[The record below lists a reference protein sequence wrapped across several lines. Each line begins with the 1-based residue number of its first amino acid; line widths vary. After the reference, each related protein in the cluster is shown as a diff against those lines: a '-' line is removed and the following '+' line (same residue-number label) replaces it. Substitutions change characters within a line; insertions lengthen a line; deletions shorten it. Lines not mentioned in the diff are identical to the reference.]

1 MACTGIP
8 LCEVN
13 IPSKISSINKT
24 KRLVDMAFEM
34 MKYVDGFMTNKFQK
48 LKLKIGIHQGNVIA
62 GVIGDHKPQFS
73 LIGDTVNTTS
83 RVCST
88 GESGQITLS
97 EEAVKNLNICSYQ
110 YTKKVVEAKGKG
122 TLNVFQVKKRGA
134 KTAARFQKA
143 TEIIL
148 QKLKGAES
156 PGCKKRRKE
165 NIVLKMIDLL
175 KNPQSS
181 REEIDR
187 NNNSMV
193 SNIFEMH
200 DFNMNIEKS
209 TSPVKKIK
217 PKERLNFSKQLDNIW
232 DKGETP
238 WNKGETKIK
247 LTMDA
252 KFDISIE
259 PKEAIKETNKEKKKN
274 NQIQNKNKRKY
285 TKKTIL
291 PLKTIATSNK
301 NSMVNESINNNDN
314 ETFDINKIFFF
325 VLGEKASREF
335 LRQLILKN
343 SYSEKII
350 IFGLFVYSIIRIFL
364 MLSVIDS
371 FEESFFMFLDII
383 FVGFLGL
390 TLLFI
395 NEFYKNIL
403 KFIRLKFS
411 LMFIFFLGI
420 SSTFLELHF
429 SKSTVS
435 YQASFINIAI
445 LHAVLTNF
453 W

>member
-8 LCEVN
+8 ICEVD
-13 IPSKISSINKT
+13 IPSKILSINKT
-24 KRLVDMAFEM
+24 RRLVDMAFEM

-122 TLNVFQVKKRGA
+122 TLNVFQVKKRGT

-143 TEIIL
+143 TDIIL

-165 NIVLKMIDLL
+165 NIVLKMIELL
-175 KNPQSS
+175 KNPQTSS
-181 REEIDR
+181 EEFER
-187 NNNSMV
+187 NNNSIG
-193 SNIFEMH
+193 SNIFEIH
-200 DFNMNIEKS
+200 CFNMEKN
-209 TSPVKKIK
+209 TSSVKKNK
-217 PKERLNFSKQLDNIW
+217 LKERLNFSKQLDNIW

-252 KFDISIE
+252 KLDFSID
-259 PKEAIKETNKEKKKN
+259 PKETKTNKEKKKN
-274 NQIQNKNKRKY
+274 NEIHNKNKRKY

-291 PLKTIATSNK
+291 PLKTIAISNK
-301 NSMVNESINNNDN
+301 NSVLSESINNNYE
-314 ETFDINKIFFF
+314 ETFDIKKIFFF
-325 VLGEKASREF
+325 VLGEKTSREF

-343 SYSEKII
+343 SYLEKII
-350 IFGLFVYSIIRIFL
+350 VLGLFVYSILRIF
-364 MLSVIDS
+364 MLLSLLDF
-371 FEESFFMFLDII
+371 FEEGFFLFMNIF
-383 FVGFLGL
+383 FVGFLGI

-403 KFIRLKFS
+403 KFIFLKYY

-420 SSTFLELHF
+420 SSTFLELNF
-429 SKSTVS
+429 SKSVIS
-435 YQASFINIAI
+435 YQISFINIAI